1 MKGLLIPPVSGNYTF
16 WITSNDYSELWLSTD
31 DDPANVELV
40 CYDYSLVASREW
52 DAYPEQESF
61 PIRLVAGQS
70 YYYQVSLI
78 SVISLKSF
86 IL

>member
-52 DAYPEQESF
+52 DAYPE
-61 PIRLVAGQS
+61 
-70 YYYQVSLI
+70 
-78 SVISLKSF
+78 
-86 IL
+86 